1 MSEISN
7 WLLRIA
13 SWRTVVSMFVLTG
26 VLITLMTVIFIP
38 AVTSATGG
46 LEPFDIIFPLST
58 DQILTGLAQ
67 YNSASVKAYLL
78 FTVIDVVFPIASGL
92 FSCLFGAWLV
102 KISGLEWLIRLAK
115 RGYILLLFIPTFF
128 DLIENVGF
136 VTLILS
142 DSNTNAALASATA
155 FVHAAKF
162 QSISVMWIVHS
173 ILFLSAIV
181 GTIQRIR
188 R

>member
-1 MSEISN
+1 M
-7 WLLRIA
+7 RAA
-13 SWRTVVSMFVLTG
+13 SWRTVVGMFVLTG
-26 VLITLMTVIFIP
+26 ALITLMTAIFIP

-46 LEPFDIIFPLST
+46 LEPFDIISPLST

-78 FTVIDVVFPIASGL
+78 FTAIDIIFPIASGL
-92 FSCLFGAWLV
+92 FSCLLGAGLI
-102 KISGLEWLIRLAK
+102 KINGLEWLISLAK
-115 RGYILLLFIPTFF
+115 RGYILLLFIPTVF
-128 DLIENVGF
+128 DLIENAGF

-142 DSNTNAALASATA
+142 GSDTNAALATATA

-162 QSISVMWIVHS
+162 QSISVMWAVHS

-188 R
+188 RQSKMDDY